1 METAQPSPDDSPVVP
16 PPAGSGPPAA
26 GSGPP
31 SADPGPSAAD
41 SGPPS
46 GDSDP
51 PVDPGPSSGRADASP
66 RPQPDLDLSRVRV
79 SGPADILAVVP
90 HLLGFHPQLSFVVIG
105 AGGPRRR
112 VEIGFRYD
120 LPDPPGA
127 EAAAEIA
134 DHAVAVLTQR
144 GATTMIGIGYG
155 PGRLVTPVADA
166 LAAMAEQCRLEM
178 RELLRVEEG
187 RYWSY
192 LCANPACC
200 PADGTVF
207 DYPSHPAA
215 AAMTVAGLAAYPDRA
230 AVAATLAPLTG
241 AAAWSMDQ
249 AIERACV
256 KAQSLVDRAQRKG
269 PGNPL
274 RLAISQGRRAVREAI
289 GVYRGSGRI
298 TDVDTFAWLA
308 ISLVHLAVRDDAWAR
323 MVPEH
328 RQAHLA
334 LWADIVRRADGPWVP
349 APASLLAFTAWQAGD
364 GTLANIALDL
374 ALAADPGYSMAL
386 LLRDILAAG
395 VPPSQARLPM
405 TPEEV
410 AESYA
415 RAEAPGPPAPG
426 RTEKR
431 KTAPGKRTGH
441 GKRRTAPGK
450 GRPGG
455 QSRRA
460 DPGG

>member
-1 METAQPSPDDSPVVP
+1 METAQPSSDDGPVVP
-16 PPAGSGPPAA
+16 PPADLGPPSAEPGQPAA
-26 GSGPP
+26 NPGQPSTAPGQP
-31 SADPGPSAAD
+31 SADPGP
-41 SGPPS
+41 PS
-46 GDSDP
+46 GQ
-51 PVDPGPSSGRADASP
+51 GDAGP

-90 HLLGFHPQLSFVVIG
+90 HLLGFHPRLSFVVIG

-127 EAAAEIA
+127 ESAAGIA
-134 DHAVAVLTQR
+134 DHAVAVLAQR
-144 GATTMIGIGYG
+144 GASTVIGIGYG

-166 LAAMAEQCRLEM
+166 FTAAARQRGLEM
-178 RELLRVEEG
+178 RELLRVEDS
-187 RYWSY
+187 RFWSY
-192 LCANPACC
+192 LCVNPACC

-215 AAMTVAGLAAYPDRA
+215 AAMTVAGLAAYPDRD
-230 AVAATLAPLTG
+230 AVAATLAPLPG

-256 KAQSLVDRAQRKG
+256 KGQSLMDRAQRKG

-274 RLAISQGRRAVREAI
+274 RLVISQGRRAVREAV
-289 GVYRGSGRI
+289 GVYRGGGRI
-298 TDVDTFAWLA
+298 TDADTFAWLA
-308 ISLVHLAVRDDAWAR
+308 VSLVHLAVRDDAWAR

-334 LWADIVRRADGPWVP
+334 LWADVVRRADGPWLP

-364 GTLANIALDL
+364 GTLANIALDR

-415 RAEAPGPPAPG
+415 RAEAPAAPAPR
-426 RTEKR
+426 RT
-431 KTAPGKRTGH
+431 
-441 GKRRTAPGK
+441 GKRRTAQRKRTAQGQRRTAS
-450 GRPGG
+450 GNERPGG
-455 QSRRA
+455 SPGRRA

>member
-1 METAQPSPDDSPVVP
+1 
-16 PPAGSGPPAA
+16 
-26 GSGPP
+26 
-31 SADPGPSAAD
+31 
-41 SGPPS
+41 
-46 GDSDP
+46 
-51 PVDPGPSSGRADASP
+51 
-66 RPQPDLDLSRVRV
+66 
-79 SGPADILAVVP
+79 VVP

-120 LPDPPGA
+120 LPDPPCA

-134 DHAVAVLTQR
+134 EHAVAVLAQR
-144 GATTMIGIGYG
+144 GATTVIGIGYG
-155 PGRLVTPVADA
+155 PGRLVTPVADEFA
-166 LAAMAEQCRLEM
+166 IAARQRRLEI
-178 RELLRVEEG
+178 RELLRVEDS

-200 PADGTVF
+200 PADGAVF
-207 DYPSHPAA
+207 DYLSHPAA
-215 AAMTVAGLAAYPDRA
+215 AAMTVAGLAAYPDRD

-256 KAQSLVDRAQRKG
+256 KAQALMDRARRKG
-269 PGNPL
+269 PGSNPL
-274 RLAISQGRRAVREAI
+274 RLVISQGRRAVRDAI
-289 GVYRGSGRI
+289 GAYRGGERI
-298 TDVDTFAWLA
+298 TDADTFAWLA
-308 ISLVHLAVRDDAWAR
+308 VSLVHLAVRDDAWAR

-334 LWADIVRRADGPWVP
+334 LWTDIVRRADGPWLS

-364 GTLANIALDL
+364 GTLANIALDR
-374 ALAADPGYSMAL
+374 ALAADHGYSMAL

-410 AESYA
+410 AKSYA
-415 RAEAPGPPAPG
+415 QTEATVPPAPK
-426 RTEKR
+426 RTGNR
-431 KTAPGKRTGH
+431 RTPPGKRTAQ
-441 GKRRTAPGK
+441 GKRQTPR
-450 GRPGG
+450 GRGG
-455 QSRRA
+455 SPPRRA